1 MIYGDVHHP
10 IAVVLVHMCSMEGLD
25 ASQTATVDIHLN
37 TMEDIFV
44 LYVNVR
50 EHVLMGSHCGGNVV
64 VQVHVSHLQQES
76 LWKMDSQ
83 KEC

>member
-1 MIYGDVHHP
+1 MYGDAHQTN
-10 IAVVLVHMCSMEGLD
+10 AVVLVHMCLREGLN
-25 ASQTATVDIHLN
+25 ASHTATVENHLH
-37 TMEDIFV
+37 TMEDTFV

-50 EHVLMGSHCGGNVV
+50 KHVLIGSHCGGNVV
-64 VQVHVSHLQQES
+64 VHVSHLQQES